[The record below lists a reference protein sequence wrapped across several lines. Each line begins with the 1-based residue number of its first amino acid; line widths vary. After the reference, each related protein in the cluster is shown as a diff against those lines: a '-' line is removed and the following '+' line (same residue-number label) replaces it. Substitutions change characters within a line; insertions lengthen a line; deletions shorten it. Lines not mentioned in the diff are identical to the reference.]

1 MTLFQRLRM
10 TRGLQWQGKRPS
22 LAEMKETADEW
33 LVVVGVLASL
43 LLAYGVVGRMDYE
56 EDLRQE
62 AVSQAAVKE
71 QYQAAVL
78 ACLNHGAILFDRE
91 ELECRAT
98 SLGMVR

>member
-1 MTLFQRLRM
+1 MTFFQRLRM

-56 EDLRQE
+56 EDLRAGGRIAGRRQG
-62 AVSQAAVKE
+62 AVPS
-71 QYQAAVL
+71 
-78 ACLNHGAILFDRE
+78 
-91 ELECRAT
+91 CRARLPQPWCHPLR
-98 SLGMVR
+98 S